1 MFKLDLRHF
10 KKSSNVPRSSNSKV
24 GRFGAMANGAKANGA
39 IVFFT

>member
-10 KKSSNVPRSSNSKV
+10 KRSSNSKV

-39 IVFFT
+39 KANGAIVFFT